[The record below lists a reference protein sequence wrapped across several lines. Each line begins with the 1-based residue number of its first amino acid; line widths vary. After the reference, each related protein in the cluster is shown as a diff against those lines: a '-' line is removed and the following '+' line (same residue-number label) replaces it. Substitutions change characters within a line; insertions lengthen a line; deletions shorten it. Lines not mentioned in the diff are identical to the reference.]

1 MSSIPLYC
9 FVRGDTLGLVVLA
22 PEQELVSDLARRLRR
37 AAAPRVNATG
47 QLSVL
52 HRGQQLRNELTLR
65 EAGVCALDR
74 VELAW
79 EGDGV

>member
-1 MSSIPLYC
+1 MSVPLYC

-22 PEQELVSDLARRLRR
+22 PEQELVSDLARRLLR
-37 AAAPRVNATG
+37 AAAPRVTATG

-52 HRGQQLRNELTLR
+52 HRGQHLRNELTLR
-65 EAGVCALDR
+65 EAGVRALDR
-74 VELAW
+74 VDLAW